1 MAGLILRLL
10 VVALGLWL
18 AAELVPG
25 IEVKGT
31 ATLLGAALL
40 LGLVNAVARPLLILL
55 TLPFTILTLGLFLLV
70 INAATLALVAWA
82 FDDFTI
88 AGFWPAVFGA
98 LVVSVTGWLGAYF
111 LGPRGGVAGS
121 GRPPVAARPGPSS
134 DRRITAPAP
143 PAARARRSRAAARSR
158 HSRAPRVANCNTHR
172 RRNNT
177 ARRPP
182 RWSCNTAAAAA

>member
-1 MAGLILRLL
+1 MAGLILRIL

-40 LGLVNAVARPLLILL
+40 LGLVNAVARPLLVLL

-98 LVVSVTGWLGAYF
+98 MVVSVTAGWRRAS
-111 LGPRGGVAGS
+111 PVRADRGV
-121 GRPPVAARPGPSS
+121 VM
-134 DRRITAPAP
+134 
-143 PAARARRSRAAARSR
+143 
-158 HSRAPRVANCNTHR
+158 
-172 RRNNT
+172 
-177 ARRPP
+177 RPP
-182 RWSCNTAAAAA
+182 RH